1 MAKVTKTEIKVRE
14 LMNAGSTPNFA
25 ALNFMADG
33 FKGDYMKALNWIHQ
47 AVAPDT
53 LRGELETLLLARRAE
68 ADVPFVADLDGVQ
81 MQVLGKI
88 AYCLNR
94 GAELDPKSVL
104 RIRTALDAVREKT
117 QAVAAVVDELA
128 VRATPQGR
136 VNEIYKNC
144 YSRLDNLRARVEAG
158 TLDLKDVHAE
168 AQQIV
173 EAQGGNKPQIR
184 KRLQDH
190 YNQSVQEAL
199 ADKTIKSWVKPLQEI
214 LRAVGGDVKAV
225 KEKAKAVA
233 VKATKATKPVKAVK
247 EKAVKPAKIKAAK
260 AVKEKAVK
268 EKAVKPSKVAKTKT
282 VTIRPSKAAGA
293 PTVAS
298 QVRELI
304 QKHKSSTT
312 EQGMMEIVIKEL
324 GLSKERGRSVVKA
337 FWSKVTV

>member
-14 LMNAGSTPNFA
+14 LMNAGGTPNFA
-25 ALNFMADG
+25 ALNFMAVS

-53 LRGELETLLLARRAE
+53 LRDELETLLVARRAE
-68 ADVPFVADLDGVQ
+68 ADVPLLADLDGVQ
-81 MQVLGKI
+81 QQVLGKI

-104 RIRTALDAVREKT
+104 RIRTALEAVREKT
-117 QAVAAVVDELA
+117 QVREAVDATVLKM
-128 VRATPQGR
+128 TPQGR

-158 TLDLKDVHAE
+158 TLVLKSVHDE
-168 AQQIV
+168 AVKILD
-173 EAQGGNKPQIR
+173 AQGGTKPQVR
-184 KRLQDH
+184 KRLVEH
-190 YNQSVQEAL
+190 YTQSVQEAL
-199 ADKTIKSWVKPLQEI
+199 ADKTLKSWVKPLQEI

-225 KEKAKAVA
+225 KEKVAKTEAKAV
-233 VKATKATKPVKAVK
+233 TKAKTVKEKAVKAVK
-247 EKAVKPAKIKAAK
+247 EKTTKQ
-260 AVKEKAVK
+260 
-268 EKAVKPSKVAKTKT
+268 KVAKTKT
-282 VTIRPSKAAGA
+282 VSIKPPRAAKVVGVT
-293 PTVAS
+293 TVAQ

-304 QKHKSSTT
+304 QTHKSNTT

-337 FWSKVTV
+337 FWNKATA